1 MLNLTYNEMLSAYE
15 DYPAPIRPYL
25 LRAETHP
32 LLREKLTKS
41 FMRAFI
47 DLLSRANIANP
58 ARPIWVRMDT
68 TARRLGVSAKTVS
81 RTIALMTEN
90 AWLRPNEHHDGR
102 NWQGKFAGRE
112 FILSNELR
120 KLVGLPIDVA
130 PPTPPAG
137 PGVATDGSTSAS
149 STIPVAALAGPGPS
163 GQIESFD
170 GVGKSQGAEE
180 PCATAVDKSTSERT
194 GMSDGL
200 ASFPQRPA
208 EIPVDQT
215 EMSDGY
221 IGVNNVFLKKEAPLK
236 SGAFIIETQGEK
248 TIRIPADLAEMHTVF
263 GISGKGICGLM
274 RLAKEKCQRLQDVW
288 KAKKDQLAKSG
299 ATGGRAVLYLRRLL
313 SCGEDFA
320 YIARNMIS
328 SPAAPTQPAPA
339 SNASAQTPPG
349 SDEQQNAR
357 NLGSGLDLIDHF
369 NLVDFSKTCAFRKF
383 KHVSN
388 GMTVRFYDGSADVS
402 RGSAFEVYAGWE
414 MMRGLYLG
422 VYRGNL
428 VEVKD

>member
-1 MLNLTYNEMLSAYE
+1 MLNLTYNEMLSAYD

-68 TARRLGVSAKTVS
+68 TARRLGISAKTVS

-90 AWLRPNEHHDGR
+90 AWLRPSEHHDGR
-102 NWQGKFAGRE
+102 NWQGKYAGRE
-112 FILSNELR
+112 FILSAELR
-120 KLVGLPIDVA
+120 KIVGLPIDVA
-130 PPTPPAG
+130 PLPPPSG
-137 PGVATDGSTSAS
+137 PGAATNGSMGATCTNPAVEPSR
-149 STIPVAALAGPGPS
+149 PGS
-163 GQIESFD
+163 GAQVESPD
-170 GVGKSQGAEE
+170 GVEKSEGAEE
-180 PCATAVDKSTSERT
+180 GSGTAVDKSASERT

-200 ASFPQRPA
+200 ASFPQKPA
-208 EIPVDQT
+208 ENPGEQT
-215 EMSDGY
+215 KMSDGY
-221 IGVNNVFLKKEAPLK
+221 IGVNNVFLKKEASLK
-236 SGAFIIETQGEK
+236 SEAFIIEIQGEK

-288 KAKKDQLAKSG
+288 KAKKDQLAKAG

-320 YIARNMIS
+320 YIARNIIPS
-328 SPAAPTQPAPA
+328 SAVTTEPMPA
-339 SNASAQTPPG
+339 SDASVQRSHAFGERLDTRKPSNG
-349 SDEQQNAR
+349 S
-357 NLGSGLDLIDHF
+357 DLIDHL
-369 NLVDFSKTCAFRKF
+369 NLLEFGKTCAFRKF
-383 KHVSN
+383 RHVSN

-402 RGSAFEVYAGWE
+402 RGSTYEVYAGD
-414 MMRGLYLG
+414 MLVGLYRG

-428 VEVKD
+428 VEVKE